1 MGVNESVQLNE
12 KYFGFRIYNLIPNG
26 PLSKSGVNIID
37 DFIIP
42 PEDMYIKKLPFS
54 DWIKEKADQTIPLTI
69 YSLSKRA
76 KKEIQVKVNPLG
88 SKEGLLGGS
97 VRYENYTT
105 APKNVLHVLK
115 VNNNSFAKDK
125 LDLQEK
131 EDYLMALRPIQGDI
145 ITLNRANS
153 NPLELFG
160 AMIKQNIGKECDFFI
175 FNRKRGGR
183 AVTAQI
189 DNNQFFEMGCDVAF
203 GKLHEYPYEQ
213 RNSEESQK
221 LKEESGEIENI

>member
-1 MGVNESVQLNE
+1 MGVNESVQIDE

-26 PLSKSGVNIID
+26 PLAKSGINIID

-42 PEDMYIKKLPFS
+42 PEEIYVKKLPFS
-54 DWIKEKADQTIPLTI
+54 DWIKEKAAQTIPLTI
-69 YSLSKRA
+69 YSLSKRTRRD
-76 KKEIQVKVNPLG
+76 IQVKVNPLG

-105 APKNVLHVLK
+105 ASKNVLHVLK
-115 VNNNSFAKDK
+115 VNKNSFAKEK
-125 LDLQEK
+125 LNLTEK
-131 EDYLMALRPIQGDI
+131 EDYLIALRPLQGDI
-145 ITLNRANS
+145 ITLNRINN

-160 AMIKQNIGKECDFFI
+160 AMIKQNIGKECEFFI
-175 FNRKRGGR
+175 YNRKKGGR

-203 GKLHEYPYEQ
+203 GKIHEYPYDL
-213 RNSEESQK
+213 RTSEESQK
-221 LKEESGEIENI
+221 LKEESGDIENI